1 MEDKSGEKY
10 SKKKNHRDN
19 RIHPFIF
26 VGVTLIKKNPWNKER
41 IEI

>member
-19 RIHPFIF
+19 RIHIRGSH
-26 VGVTLIKKNPWNKER
+26 VEKK
-41 IEI
+41 ILEIRRE